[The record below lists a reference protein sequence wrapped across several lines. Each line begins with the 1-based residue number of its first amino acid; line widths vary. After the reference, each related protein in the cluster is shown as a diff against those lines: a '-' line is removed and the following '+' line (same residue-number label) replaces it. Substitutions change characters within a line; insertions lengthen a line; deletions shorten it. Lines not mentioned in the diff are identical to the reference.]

1 MILGTYDETYGPLL
15 EDQWLLK
22 LRNDYP
28 NKTGF
33 LSKLTQKGALPVKFE
48 DWNSTQSYNRETGKW
63 DVTKDTTTYVWQE
76 NYRSGWT
83 LKNWRIGKSQE
94 WAVVKHPEGFL
105 LEIYLT
111 NFLEILKQDITV
123 FGVLSEEY
131 KWEDNKLIRKP

>member
-28 NKTGF
+28 IKTGF

-48 DWNSTQSYNRETGKW
+48 DWNSTQSFNQETRKW
-63 DVTKDTTTYVWQE
+63 EGTKDTTTYVWQE
-76 NYRSGWT
+76 SYRSGWA
-83 LKNWRIGKSQE
+83 LKRWRIGKSQE
-94 WAVVKHPEGFL
+94 WAVMQHPEGFF

-111 NFLEILKQDITV
+111 NFLEILKQDTV
-123 FGVLSEEY
+123 DFGVLRGEY